1 MGGVHDQSRVRS
13 EQRPRPQPEAAD
25 GETEGLLSTEERSR
39 VLSAHRLRATLSA
52 SVVIGLLLFSA
63 MMFVVVT
70 RIFDWLTPSMQ
81 HDLKWK
87 AQRGA
92 LELAQT
98 AQLAIVIRDEG
109 AIRAAAQDYLSDP
122 DIESLL
128 VVNDEGAKLLEYG
141 RPMSLHAA
149 FGGMPGKA
157 QDRSTVYA
165 AWAPTRIE
173 GMEVGRV
180 SLAVSK
186 ARLEAGVQMRK
197 DVLTSA
203 AIGGLFALLF
213 ALLFVHFYIGPILRV
228 TTAAF
233 ERLERTTEEALAA
246 ARLKSQFLANMSHEI
261 RTPMNGVVGVLDL
274 LNRTALNVKQQRYV
288 QTIESSAR
296 SLLTIIDDVLDFS
309 RLEAGK
315 YVMRLDDLEVGQM
328 IQEVA
333 ELLAP
338 KAHAKGIELVQRV
351 DADVPFSIR
360 GDVDRLKQ
368 VITNLVGNAI
378 KFTERGHVLIH
389 VTSEPAG
396 AGQVRLRFA
405 VKDTGIGVSPED
417 QAKLFGAFSQVDG
430 SLTRRYGGTGLG
442 LAISKRLVEALGG
455 EIGVESAAGAGSTF
469 WFSVTTQRGILEPQ
483 SAELMPRNAR
493 VLLVVQDDAQ
503 RDVIAELLSQ
513 WGMRVSGSD
522 NAEHAC
528 SLILNAEH
536 DRYDAAVIEAT
547 NERDEAAERLL
558 DLCMGEAL
566 PLIQLTSAG
575 QAAPVSSQLMPQVF
589 VPKPVRA
596 SELYNGLISLL
607 DGKPLVEK
615 IHSHD
620 PGPGEQRTRRNEI
633 VLVVDDNEINRL
645 VAVDLLN
652 ELGYRS
658 EIACDGQEA
667 LEKAGAGTY
676 SAILMDCQMP
686 RMDGYEATRR
696 IRELPAPNS
705 RVPIIALTAH
715 ALVGDR
721 DRVLSAGMDDYI
733 TKPVRVKALGRV
745 LRSWVE
751 QRQKA
756 DAAVAIVPHEP
767 TELDNDQPVLDPT
780 IPRRRRIVEMFLQMC
795 PDALAEVQ
803 DHAARRDTDALTKS
817 AHKLKGSC
825 LSLGAMAM
833 AEACKG
839 VELAARAGQ
848 IDRDNLARLPSLMQS
863 ACHALRREMTID
875 SPSIPAEGV

>member
-1 MGGVHDQSRVRS
+1 MIGDDRN
-13 EQRPRPQPEAAD
+13 EAPSA
-25 GETEGLLSTEERSR
+25 ETEALLSAEERGR

-52 SVVIGLLLFSA
+52 FVVIGLLLFST
-63 MMFVVVT
+63 MMFFVVT

-81 HDLKWK
+81 RDLEWK

-98 AQLAIVIRDEG
+98 TQIGVVVSDKDAVRK
-109 AIRAAAQDYLSDP
+109 AAQDYLNDP

-128 VVNDEGAKLLEYG
+128 VISADGDKILEHGPAEYEQT
-141 RPMSLHAA
+141 A
-149 FGGMPGKA
+149 FAGEPGKA
-157 QDRSTVYA
+157 HDLDSVYS
-165 AWAPTRIE
+165 AWAPSNIE
-173 GMEVGRV
+173 GLEIGRV
-180 SLAVSK
+180 ALGVSK
-186 ARLEAGVQMRK
+186 ARLEAGVEMRH

-203 AIGGLFALLF
+203 ALGGIAALLF

-233 ERLERTTEEALAA
+233 ERLERKTEEALAA

-261 RTPMNGVVGVLDL
+261 RTPMNGVVGVIDL
-274 LNRTALNVKQQRYV
+274 LNRTALSVKQQRYV
-288 QTIESSAR
+288 QTIESSSR

-315 YVMRLDDLEVGQM
+315 YVMRLDDFELRQM
-328 IQEVA
+328 VQEVA

-338 KAHAKGIELVQRV
+338 KAHAKGIELIQRV
-351 DADVPFSIR
+351 DAAVPFSIL

-389 VTSEPAG
+389 VTAEAAG
-396 AGQVRLRFA
+396 DPQIQLRFA
-405 VKDTGIGVSPED
+405 VRDTGIGVSTED
-417 QAKLFGAFSQVDG
+417 QKKLFGSFSQVDG

-442 LAISKRLVEALGG
+442 LAISKRLVEAQGG
-455 EIGVESAAGAGSTF
+455 AVGVESKVGEGSTF
-469 WFSVTTQRGILEPQ
+469 WFTITTQPGALKPEGR
-483 SAELMPRNAR
+483 ELVPRNAR
-493 VLLVVQDDAQ
+493 VLLVVQDEAQ

-513 WGMRVSGSD
+513 WGMRVSGSN

-528 SLILNAEH
+528 SLILSADH
-536 DRYDAAVIEAT
+536 DRYDAAIIEAT
-547 NERDEAAERLL
+547 HERDAAAERLYE
-558 DLCMGEAL
+558 LCLGEAL

-575 QAAPVSSQLMPQVF
+575 QAAPASSELISQVF

-607 DGKPLVEK
+607 DGTPLIEK
-615 IHSHD
+615 NDAHD
-620 PGPGEQRTRRNEI
+620 SGQFDQRGRRQETI
-633 VLVVDDNEINRL
+633 LVVDDNEINRL
-645 VAVDLLN
+645 VAVDLLH

-658 EIACDGQEA
+658 DTACDGQEA
-667 LEKAGAGTY
+667 LDKARTAAY

-686 RMDGYEATRR
+686 RMDGYEATRC
-696 IRELPAPNS
+696 IRELPAPAC

-721 DRVLSAGMDDYI
+721 DRVLRAGMDDYT
-733 TKPVRVKALGRV
+733 TKPVRVKALDRV

-751 QRQKA
+751 QKRMPE
-756 DAAVAIVPHEP
+756 AALAAKDNEP
-767 TELDNDQPVLDPT
+767 NELDSDAPVLDPT
-780 IPRRRRIVEMFLQMC
+780 IPRRKHIVEMFLRIC
-795 PDALAEVQ
+795 PDAIGQIQ
-803 DHAARRDTDALTKS
+803 DAAARGDLDALTKS
-817 AHKLKGSC
+817 AHKLKGGC

-839 VELAARAGQ
+839 VELAARDGQ
-848 IDRDNLARLPSLMQS
+848 VDRDNLTRLPALMHS
-863 ACHALRREMTID
+863 ASEALRREMSSD
-875 SPSIPAEGV
+875 SLSVPTGGIE

>member
-1 MGGVHDQSRVRS
+1 
-13 EQRPRPQPEAAD
+13 
-25 GETEGLLSTEERSR
+25 
-39 VLSAHRLRATLSA
+39 
-52 SVVIGLLLFSA
+52 
-63 MMFVVVT
+63 
-70 RIFDWLTPSMQ
+70 
-81 HDLKWK
+81 
-87 AQRGA
+87 
-92 LELAQT
+92 
-98 AQLAIVIRDEG
+98 
-109 AIRAAAQDYLSDP
+109 
-122 DIESLL
+122 
-128 VVNDEGAKLLEYG
+128 
-141 RPMSLHAA
+141 
-149 FGGMPGKA
+149 
-157 QDRSTVYA
+157 
-165 AWAPTRIE
+165 
-173 GMEVGRV
+173 
-180 SLAVSK
+180 
-186 ARLEAGVQMRK
+186 
-197 DVLTSA
+197 
-203 AIGGLFALLF
+203 
-213 ALLFVHFYIGPILRV
+213 
-228 TTAAF
+228 
-233 ERLERTTEEALAA
+233 
-246 ARLKSQFLANMSHEI
+246 
-261 RTPMNGVVGVLDL
+261 
-274 LNRTALNVKQQRYV
+274 
-288 QTIESSAR
+288 
-296 SLLTIIDDVLDFS
+296 VLDFS

-328 IQEVA
+328 VQEVA

-389 VTSEPAG
+389 VTSEPAD

-405 VKDTGIGVSPED
+405 VKDTGIGVSAED

-442 LAISKRLVEALGG
+442 LAISKRLVEAQGG

-469 WFSVTTQRGILEPQ
+469 WFSITTHRGMLEPQ
-483 SAELMPRNAR
+483 TAELMPRNAR

-513 WGMRVSGSD
+513 WGMRVSGSNNPD
-522 NAEHAC
+522 HAC
-528 SLILNAEH
+528 SLILSAEH

-547 NERDEAAERLL
+547 NERDDAAERLL

-575 QAAPVSSQLMPQVF
+575 QVAPVSSPLIPQVF

-615 IHSHD
+615 IRSHD
-620 PGPGEQRTRRNEI
+620 PGPGDQMARRNEI

-658 EIACDGQEA
+658 ETVCDGQEA
-667 LEKAGAGTY
+667 LEKAGTGTY
-676 SAILMDCQMP
+676 AAILMDCQMP

-721 DRVLSAGMDDYI
+721 DRVLTAGMDDYI

-756 DAAVAIVPHEP
+756 DVAIVIEP
-767 TELDNDQPVLDPT
+767 NEPAEVDTNQPVLDPT

-795 PDALAEVQ
+795 PDGLAEVQ
-803 DHAARRDTDALTKS
+803 DAAARRDTDALTKS

-839 VELAARAGQ
+839 VEVAARGGQ

-875 SPSIPAEGV
+875 SPSVPAEGA